1 MVLLTFI
8 LILVLQCEV
17 GVSETEHVLYL
28 TPGNDVIMPCDNVP
42 DTCSMVIWAYSKH
55 GSQTINM
62 VHNGIVEK
70 NSAQADRL
78 SLHSNCSLSINNIT
92 AEDAGQY
99 FCRPEG
105 TADQDTN
112 VDLNILTISA
122 FPSDTDPKEDGNVTL
137 ECSLFRYY
145 PSPCKENSMRWVDET
160 GSVLWDRDVKNTGR
174 TCVSL
179 LTVKLQSGNK
189 KRYTCQF
196 EDNNTVK
203 IEAHY
208 TPVLIDS
215 TPNKAF
221 IIIGAVMLVL
231 VVAVIAAVFIKYR
244 RRAKVTE
251 DIQKKPTQPK
261 HNEEILQGVL
271 GQLISDEPESS
282 ITYATIDHTD
292 QNASLRKTVK
302 KEEAVTYSAVK
313 TKVES
318 DSSGFY
324 SIIS

>member
-1 MVLLTFI
+1 MVLLTFL

-17 GVSETEHVLYL
+17 GLSETKHVLYL
-28 TPGNDVIMPCDNVP
+28 TPGNDVVMPCDNVP
-42 DTCSMVIWAYSKH
+42 DTCSMIIWAYNIYESE
-55 GSQTINM
+55 TIIIVN
-62 VHNGIVEK
+62 NGIFEK
-70 NSAQADRL
+70 NSAQAARL
-78 SLHSNCSLSINNIT
+78 SLHSNCSLSIKNIT
-92 AEDAGQY
+92 AEDAGHY

-105 TADQDTN
+105 DGDQDTT
-112 VDLNILTISA
+112 VHLNILTISA
-122 FPSDTDPKEDGNVTL
+122 FPSDADSMEDGIVTL

-145 PSPCKENSMRWVDET
+145 TPSPCEQNSMRWVDET
-160 GSVLWDRDVKNTGR
+160 GSVLLDRGVKNNGR

-208 TPVLIDS
+208 TPVLTDS
-215 TPNKAF
+215 TPNQAF

-251 DIQKKPTQPK
+251 DIEKPTRPK
-261 HNEEILQGVL
+261 H
-271 GQLISDEPESS
+271 DEPESS

-292 QNASLRKTVK
+292 QNASLRKNVK

-318 DSSGFY
+318 DPSGFY
-324 SIIS
+324 SNIS

>member
-17 GVSETEHVLYL
+17 GVSETKHVLYL

-55 GSQTINM
+55 ESQTINM

-105 TADQDTN
+105 NADQDTT

-122 FPSDTDPKEDGNVTL
+122 FPSDTDPKDDGNVTL

-160 GSVLWDRDVKNTGR
+160 GSVLWDRDVKNTGH

-251 DIQKKPTQPK
+251 DIQKPTQPK

-318 DSSGFY
+318 DPSGFY